1 MVRLYQWMIAHELWV
16 DIMRFLSTFVSHFQ
30 LALKEVDVQLS
41 MQWFPPDVDVTVG
54 IWRAI
59 RQRARSWQKLSGSDK
74 AIAKKQTFEFKLGGD
89 FNAQTSA
96 RREVVTAAPRDQ
108 LIGIRVFL
116 AWVKGDYDYYHRHYY
131 YFLLLVLPLLLLLQ
145 LLLST
150 VFVHDCQ
157 LLYHSNSNDN
167 YYDYY
172 DYYDLLLPVPTL
184 LLLLPYTTVG
194 LLLLLL
200 LLP

>member
-1 MVRLYQWMIAHELWV
+1 M
-16 DIMRFLSTFVSHFQ
+16 
-30 LALKEVDVQLS
+30 
-41 MQWFPPDVDVTVG
+41 DVTVG
-54 IWRAI
+54 IGEAI
-59 RQRARSWQKLSGSDK
+59 RKRARSWQKLSGCSDK
-74 AIAKKQTFEFKLGGD
+74 AIATKQTFEFKLGGKAVDFRTD

-96 RREVVTAAPRDQ
+96 RRLLDFLREVVTAAPRDQ

-131 YFLLLVLPLLLLLQ
+131 YFLLLHLPLLLLLQ

-150 VFVHDCQ
+150 VFCSC
-157 LLYHSNSNDN
+157 LFLFN
-167 YYDYY
+167 YSTTATATTTTTTYYYY
-172 DYYDLLLPVPTL
+172 DYYDLLLPFPTL
-184 LLLLPYTTVG
+184 LLLLPHTTVG